1 MCYFVARRE
10 RSGMKKVTRHE
21 VNFAMYSTAKSLA
34 WQISRFPRRPG
45 PAQPVCKTE
54 SNREPPKSD
63 GHRLGRNPKT
73 IRLPL

>member
-1 MCYFVARRE
+1 MYYFLARRE

-21 VNFAMYSTAKSLA
+21 VNFAINSTVKSLA
-34 WQISRFPRRPG
+34 WQISRFPRPG

-54 SNREPPKSD
+54 SNREPPKFD